1 MVSFNLSNIKCK
13 LKDDKTKCI
22 VKSDDCSSS
31 LIVSLK
37 LPSSRLT
44 TSDPKKDDDVIFTHE
59 EYPNPD
65 NESR

>member
-1 MVSFNLSNIKCK
+1 MMVFLNLSNK

-37 LPSSRLT
+37 LQIIRLKT
-44 TSDPKKDDDVIFTHE
+44 CNPKKDDVIFTHA
-59 EYPNPD
+59 
-65 NESR
+65 